1 MSNIQDLE
9 KILHLIPYSGSAASF
24 VELVA
29 HSNENKQKLF
39 KDIRECKGDET
50 GCRFNI
56 WRMFMGVFGIEKDL
70 QGKLV

>member
-39 KDIRECKGDET
+39 KDIRE
-50 GCRFNI
+50 FNI